1 MSTYAALLKEG
12 EGRLLDAGI
21 EEGRLDA
28 WYLFSDC
35 FSMDKGAYFLR
46 MNEEASCGGAV
57 SRFESLIEGRCRRI
71 PLQQLLGNQEFMG
84 LSFAVNEHVLIPRQD
99 TELLVLEAEKQL
111 RKTSDASWRVLDMC
125 TGSGCIA
132 ISLKTRNPQIRC
144 VAVDLS
150 EQALEVA
157 EKNAEKMQAEI
168 QFVHTD
174 MFSNITGTFDMIVS
188 NPPYIPTKVI
198 ESLEEE
204 VRLYDPFSALDGKE
218 DGLYFYRILAKESPR
233 FLKNGGWLYMEI
245 GHDQSAAVEK
255 LLKDAGF
262 EEIRT
267 EKDLAGLDRVVC
279 GVYNRSEEDE

>member
-1 MSTYAALLKEG
+1 MTYQEANQK
-12 EGRLLDAGI
+12 GRTILTEHQIEDASV
-21 EEGRLDA
+21 DA
-28 WYLFSDC
+28 WLLMEFVTGMSRTRFFVDGMC
-35 FSMDKGAYFLR
+35 QMKSEEEERYFQ
-46 MNEEASCGGAV
+46 
-57 SRFESLIEGRCRRI
+57 LIEKRAGRI
-71 PLQQLLGNQEFMG
+71 PLQHLTGVQEFMG
-84 LSFAVNEHVLIPRQD
+84 FEFMVNEHVLVPRQD

-111 RKTSDASWRVLDMC
+111 RNSSGENLEVLDMC

-132 ISLKTRNPQIRC
+132 ISLKARNPQIQC
-144 VAVDLS
+144 IAADIS
-150 EQALEVA
+150 EKALEMA
-157 EKNAEKMQAEI
+157 KKNAGKMQSEI
-168 QFVHTD
+168 VFVHTD

-233 FLKNGGWLYMEI
+233 FLKDGGWIYMEI
-245 GHDQSAAVEK
+245 GHDQSASVEA
-255 LLKDAGF
+255 LLKEAGF

-279 GVYNRSEEDE
+279 GVYNKSEEDR

>member
-1 MSTYAALLKEG
+1 MTYQEANQK
-12 EGRLLDAGI
+12 GRTILTEHQIEDASV
-21 EEGRLDA
+21 DA
-28 WYLFSDC
+28 WLLMEFVTGMSRTRFFVDGM
-35 FSMDKGAYFLR
+35 SQMKSEEEERYFQ
-46 MNEEASCGGAV
+46 
-57 SRFESLIEGRCRRI
+57 LIEKRAGRI
-71 PLQQLLGNQEFMG
+71 PLQHLTGVQKFMGFEFM
-84 LSFAVNEHVLIPRQD
+84 VNEHVLVPRQD

-111 RKTSDASWRVLDMC
+111 RSSSGENLEVLDMC

-132 ISLKTRNPQIRC
+132 ISLKARNPQIQC
-144 VAVDLS
+144 IAADIS
-150 EQALEVA
+150 EKALEMA
-157 EKNAEKMQAEI
+157 KKNAEKMQSEI
-168 QFVHTD
+168 VFVHTD

-233 FLKNGGWLYMEI
+233 FLKDGGWIYMEI
-245 GHDQSAAVEK
+245 GHDQSASVEA
-255 LLKDAGF
+255 LLKEAGF

-279 GVYNRSEEDE
+279 GVYNKSEKDR